1 LYFKI
6 PVIADLAVG
15 KNLQDH
21 VITGLDM
28 VTLQKS
34 LRLTLKDIISPINIY
49 RYFFK
54 GTGKKNFVLFKFI
67 KNQ

>member
-1 LYFKI
+1 MYFKI

-15 KNLQDH
+15 ENLQDH

-34 LRLTLKDIISPINIY
+34 LGLTLKDIMSPINIY

-54 GTGKKNFVLFKFI
+54 GKGKKNLI
-67 KNQ
+67 